1 MDFYGVWMHECM
13 NATYGNANM
22 VNTNMVSTNMVN
34 TNMVSTNMGTN
45 MGSKIRRHEH
55 GVKEPIMG

>member
-1 MDFYGVWMHECM
+1 MHECHI
-13 NATYGNANM
+13 YKHGY
-22 VNTNMVSTNMVN
+22 TNMVN
-34 TNMVSTNMGTN
+34 TNMVNTNMGTN